1 LRNKLKLVA
10 VWPLVVVAEGIL
22 LACYALVVTA
32 QAKSLLADLTALAVG
47 RATEADAQQFAQ
59 RHRPF
64 IVSNSCNDDGCDTAF
79 KVRNKWLSALRIE
92 PRAEFNVHIGVKNGN
107 VNRIGASLL
116 RSMDIFPTF
125 PASTGAVDEYAE
137 LPEDYAARG
146 HYVFATPVGKPYLRV
161 VLDTQASAVQRQH
174 AFAFSFRCLVKP
186 GWGCNLSCD
195 YLPLAWQD
203 WEVSLRE
210 AGFPMDGFNR
220 IYPKSTRCG
229 S

>member
-1 LRNKLKLVA
+1 LRNKLKLVTVLA
-10 VWPLVVVAEGIL
+10 IVVIVGGIL
-22 LACYALVVTA
+22 LACYALVIKA
-32 QAKSLLADLTALAVG
+32 QAKSLLADVTALAVG

-59 RHRPF
+59 RHRWF
-64 IVSNSCNDDGCDTAF
+64 LVSNSCNDNGCDTVF

-125 PASTGAVDEYAE
+125 PASAGLVDEYAE

-146 HYVFATPVGKPYLRV
+146 RYVFPTPVGKPYLRV
-161 VLDTQASAVQRQH
+161 VLDSQASAVQRQH

-186 GWGCNLSCD
+186 GWECNLSCD

-203 WEVSLRE
+203 WKVSLRE
-210 AGFPMDGFNR
+210 SGFPMDDFNR
-220 IYPKSTRCG
+220 SYPKSTRCG
-229 S
+229 P